1 MVEQREIVDVSV
13 KNVFYLKNI
22 ISVILLH
29 VAAKMGN
36 I

>member
-1 MVEQREIVDVSV
+1 MGEQRETANVSV